1 MGTRPKTLAPL
12 VPKSDGRTVKPEPK
26 QADPFY
32 HSAGHEAFRHAVLS
46 RAGYRCE
53 WIEDGKRRE
62 KAAPR
67 HRLFA
72 DHIKERRDGGDPF
85 DPNNGMCL
93 CGSHHTIKTQR
104 ERARRLA
111 ASAGGG
117 GG

>member
-1 MGTRPKTLAPL
+1 MPRIPVLDSL
-12 VPKSDGRTVKPEPK
+12 VPKGDGRTVRPEPK
-26 QADPFY
+26 RADPFY
-32 HSAGHEAFRHAVLS
+32 QSVGHEQFREAVLK

-53 WIEDGKRRE
+53 WIENSQRCA
-62 KAAPR
+62 KAAPL

-72 DHIKERRDGGDPF
+72 DHIKERRDGGGPTDPS
-85 DPNNGMCL
+85 NGMCL

-111 ASAGGG
+111 SHGGG